1 MVRNKWRQS
10 GNAAVTVRP
19 KPMVRILV
27 VDDDPKLR
35 GYVCAGLRSAGIE
48 ALEAPD
54 GVAAYDLVS
63 ASPSGHFNL
72 VLLDVMMPNQD
83 GWQLL
88 ERLRAGGDETPAI
101 FLTARSSVD
110 ERIKGLEIGADDYI
124 IKPFAFAELMARI
137 DAVLRRQSAKTAL
150 KFGPLSVDLVSRTVS
165 IGSKAFELAAKEFS
179 LLVELVKAGGE
190 VVSRADLLELVWKI
204 DFDPETN
211 VVDVYIARLRR
222 RLQPEGAKLIHTERG
237 VGYYLKEDLSE

>member
-1 MVRNKWRQS
+1 M
-10 GNAAVTVRP
+10 
-19 KPMVRILV
+19 
-27 VDDDPKLR
+27 
-35 GYVCAGLRSAGIE
+35 
-48 ALEAPD
+48 
-54 GVAAYDLVS
+54 AAYDLVS

-237 VGYYLKEDLSE
+237 VGNILIR